1 MNGANAHELA
11 PGTTLLARVSSCHCP
26 HNVSAYCS
34 VTFRIGAEFLQQSTS
49 VWKSLKVLGFTDRQ
63 NKTPTTVPNLTY
75 LSFRLTTSQSAVSG
89 GLYGTFGIQGLVDI
103 RILYLM
109 YLCVPNTI
117 ARPGLIVFAAL
128 RRLSPI
134 STPARGFPPFF
145 PSFFSFFSVYIYL
158 FLFIFIFLFLCLY
171 FCFSSMLTNS
181 CCTKNKVI
189 KGLI

>member
-134 STPARGFPPFF
+134 STPARGFPPFLF
-145 PSFFSFFSVYIYL
+145 SFFSFS
-158 FLFIFIFLFLCLY
+158 LFIYTCFCLY
-171 FCFSSMLTNS
+171 FYFYVYIFVFYPCL
-181 CCTKNKVI
+181 
-189 KGLI
+189 